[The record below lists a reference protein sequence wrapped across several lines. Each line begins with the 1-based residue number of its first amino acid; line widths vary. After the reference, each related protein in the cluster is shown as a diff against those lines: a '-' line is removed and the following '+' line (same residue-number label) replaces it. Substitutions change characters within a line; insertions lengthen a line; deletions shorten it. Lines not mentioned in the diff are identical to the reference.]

1 MGVKATFRSSLNSL
15 LKPFWNGLNSFLKLS
30 GYNVIQ
36 SRLLYEWQKFPQTK
50 PIYRNSRLPK
60 EAKSYLQKSNPIL
73 KDLQD
78 RYAAFD
84 KEVTVPLVWT
94 DAHVRPDDILY
105 FRGDNAYVWQLR
117 GNNMNIIAYALTTF
131 YIKSIDKLGLLNT
144 LKEDDFFG
152 IFAFSIDNKL
162 ISRDLLDS
170 ILEIYFLEKHL
181 NISVSKNLTILDI
194 GAGYGRLAHRMLD
207 ALPNIAEYLCTDAF
221 PISTFLS
228 EYYLRFRNLEDKAN
242 VVPIDK
248 IENTL
253 KSKNINIAINIHS
266 FPECKISAIEWWLS
280 LLAKY
285 NVKYLMI
292 VPHSDTLRTI
302 DGKDFG
308 EIIKNYGYKLMAKD
322 PKYSDP
328 VVQEYAIMPT
338 YHYLFELC

>member
-15 LKPFWNGLNSFLKLS
+15 LKPFC
-30 GYNVIQ
+30 YNVIQ

-73 KDLQD
+73 KDLQA

-181 NISVSKNLTILDI
+181 NISVSKNLTI
-194 GAGYGRLAHRMLD
+194 
-207 ALPNIAEYLCTDAF
+207 
-221 PISTFLS
+221 FLK
-228 EYYLRFRNLEDKAN
+228 D
-242 VVPIDK
+242 
-248 IENTL
+248 IENQR
-253 KSKNINIAINIHS
+253 NI
-266 FPECKISAIEWWLS
+266 FIS
-280 LLAKY
+280 
-285 NVKYLMI
+285 
-292 VPHSDTLRTI
+292 
-302 DGKDFG
+302 
-308 EIIKNYGYKLMAKD
+308 
-322 PKYSDP
+322 
-328 VVQEYAIMPT
+328 
-338 YHYLFELC
+338 